1 MKNLKIKLEF
11 LKLFLL
17 EVEYNNTNKGNENE
31 NGKEVIHNDEPI
43 VADQQQ

>member
-17 EVEYNNTNKGNENE
+17 EVEYNNNTDKGNE

>member
-17 EVEYNNTNKGNENE
+17 EVEYNNTNEGNE